1 MNERQKILAF
11 MTVYA
16 AFVGGLGVA
25 LGVVGVALFCVVQ
38 ALMLLVVLP

>member
-16 AFVGGLGVA
+16 AFVGGVGVA
-25 LGVVGVALFCVVQ
+25 LGVVGVAVFCVVQ
-38 ALMLLVVLP
+38 ILLFMTILP